1 MDWLYRLS
9 SLARWY
15 DLSLGYNRV
24 IVLLSAVGGA
34 LGFVISWLGDP
45 SLVAAIGRAAVAGLN
60 VFGAAALAKEIDP
73 DHPRSAV
80 LAAAVAIAAA
90 GVVRPESLPA
100 ILWLLLLLRFI
111 NRATGLAPKWT
122 DTAALLLLAAW
133 FLWRGGPLL
142 PGLRFA
148 TPLFAVLTGAVLIVD
163 ALLPHGRRAH
173 GPLGGVVVA
182 GGLVYWAA
190 NAASFASTPHE
201 TWLTVVL
208 LLITMATI
216 GVILTCY
223 VILMPGDA
231 TGRPLDSSRFQ
242 AAQIVALAV
251 GLSFASW
258 HGNAGA
264 TLFVALWAALVGAVI
279 TYWAIIGAR
288 RSPAST

>member
-1 MDWLYRLS
+1 MEWLYSWS
-9 SLARWY
+9 SLLRWY

-34 LGFVISWLGDP
+34 LGFVVGWLGEP
-45 SLVAAIGRAAVAGLN
+45 SVVAAVGRAAVAGLTA
-60 VFGAAALAKEIDP
+60 FGAAALAKEIDP

-80 LAAAVAIAAA
+80 LAAALAIPAAAIAL
-90 GVVRPESLPA
+90 PQSLPA
-100 ILWLLLLLRFI
+100 LLWLILLLRFI

-122 DTAALLLLAAW
+122 DTAALLLLAGW
-133 FLWRGGPLL
+133 HLWRGGPLF

-148 TPLFAVLTGAVLIVD
+148 TPLFAVLTGAVLITD

-173 GPLGGVVVA
+173 GPLGGLVVA
-182 GGLVYWAA
+182 GALAYWVV
-190 NAASFASTPHE
+190 NAVGFASTPHE

-208 LLITMATI
+208 LAITMATI

-258 HGNAGA
+258 HGQAGA
-264 TLFVALWAALVGAVI
+264 ALFVALWAALLGAIV
-279 TYWAIIGAR
+279 THWVNIGQHHV
-288 RSPAST
+288 PVTP